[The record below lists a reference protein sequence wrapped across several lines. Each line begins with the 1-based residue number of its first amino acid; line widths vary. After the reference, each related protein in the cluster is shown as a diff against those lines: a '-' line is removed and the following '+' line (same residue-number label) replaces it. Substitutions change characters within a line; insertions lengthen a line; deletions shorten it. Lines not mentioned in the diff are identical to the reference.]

1 MLVLAVAA
9 CGELPRPFQPEYKT
23 DDNFSL
29 MPIDK
34 AGMVVRPVDG
44 LPPAA
49 AEAFTHALIDALRR
63 EDVAAMTG
71 PGNAASLI
79 LDGAAVAAPSG
90 WEITLALGDPHQTR
104 LGQVVSHAN
113 PVREDDPK
121 SWDAYAK
128 ALARSVV
135 GLLQSDPTVRPG
147 DAPIVAI
154 GEILGVDGSN
164 GRALVRALEYTLR
177 KARIQMAAEP
187 AKATHVVDAEV
198 TIASPRGP
206 ADRQVRNVEVRW
218 TVRRADDSEI
228 GEVRQSNDVP
238 AGTLDRDWPE
248 IAMAVADAATDG
260 IIDLVNRRA
269 TVTR

>member
-79 LDGAAVAAPSG
+79 LDGAARPAPSG
-90 WEITLALGDPHQTR
+90 RAGPPPPPHSR
-104 LGQVVSHAN
+104 
-113 PVREDDPK
+113 
-121 SWDAYAK
+121 
-128 ALARSVV
+128 
-135 GLLQSDPTVRPG
+135 
-147 DAPIVAI
+147 
-154 GEILGVDGSN
+154 
-164 GRALVRALEYTLR
+164 
-177 KARIQMAAEP
+177 
-187 AKATHVVDAEV
+187 
-198 TIASPRGP
+198 
-206 ADRQVRNVEVRW
+206 
-218 TVRRADDSEI
+218 
-228 GEVRQSNDVP
+228 
-238 AGTLDRDWPE
+238 
-248 IAMAVADAATDG
+248 
-260 IIDLVNRRA
+260 
-269 TVTR
+269 

>member
-79 LDGAAVAAPSG
+79 LDGAAGAGPPG
-90 WEITLALGDPHQTR
+90 GGGTPGRGGPPPTRRGD
-104 LGQVVSHAN
+104 G
-113 PVREDDPK
+113 
-121 SWDAYAK
+121 
-128 ALARSVV
+128 
-135 GLLQSDPTVRPG
+135 
-147 DAPIVAI
+147 
-154 GEILGVDGSN
+154 
-164 GRALVRALEYTLR
+164 
-177 KARIQMAAEP
+177 
-187 AKATHVVDAEV
+187 
-198 TIASPRGP
+198 
-206 ADRQVRNVEVRW
+206 
-218 TVRRADDSEI
+218 
-228 GEVRQSNDVP
+228 
-238 AGTLDRDWPE
+238 
-248 IAMAVADAATDG
+248 
-260 IIDLVNRRA
+260 
-269 TVTR
+269 